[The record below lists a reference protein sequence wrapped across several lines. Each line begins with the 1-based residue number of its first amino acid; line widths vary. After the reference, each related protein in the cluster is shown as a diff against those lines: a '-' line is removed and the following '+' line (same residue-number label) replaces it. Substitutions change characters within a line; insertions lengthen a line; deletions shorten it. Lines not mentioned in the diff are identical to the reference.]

1 MQFLRSSKHWAADS
15 TERRLAGRMVAP
27 ALILMAAIAGY
38 PILYAIWLSL
48 HQYSI
53 ITPGLSRFV
62 GLANYTEQLTSR
74 AWWDAVGHTF
84 LFTAISVP
92 LELVI
97 GTGIALLL
105 NIAFRFRTLL
115 RSVVLLPYAILTVVS
130 AITWRTIFDPNLGLV
145 STLLS
150 SMGITGNNVVWL
162 GQDGYAMTVVVLA
175 DVWKTA
181 PFVALLVLAGLQVIP
196 AELREAS
203 QLDGASAFRHFRSVT
218 LPLLWPAIALAM
230 IFRTLDALR
239 VFDLPFVLTRGAHGT
254 DTMSILAYQT
264 LRGKQLIG
272 EGSAVSILTFVIV
285 MLVSFVYIRFA
296 GGNIRSVVKGGSR

>member
-1 MQFLRSSKHWAADS
+1 
-15 TERRLAGRMVAP
+15 MVAP
-27 ALILMAAIAGY
+27 ALILMAGVAGY
-38 PILYAIWLSL
+38 PVLYAIWLSL
-48 HQYSI
+48 HQYSV

-62 GLANYTEQLTSR
+62 GLGNYVEQLTSQ
-74 AWWDAVGHTF
+74 AWWQSVGNTF

-97 GTGIALLL
+97 GIALALLL

-115 RSVVLLPYAILTVVS
+115 RSIVLLPYAILTVVS
-130 AITWRTIFDPNLGLV
+130 AITWRTIFDPDLGLV
-145 STLLS
+145 STMLS
-150 SMGITGNNVVWL
+150 SLGLTDAGVVWL
-162 GQDGYAMTVVVLA
+162 GQSGYAMTVVILA

-203 QLDGASAFRHFRSVT
+203 QIDGAGALRHFRSIT

-239 VFDLPFVLTRGAHGT
+239 VFDLPFVLTRGAYGT
-254 DTMSILAYQT
+254 ETMSVLAYQT
-264 LRGKQLIG
+264 LRGNQLIG

-285 MLVSFVYIRFA
+285 MLVSFLYIRFA

>member
-1 MQFLRSSKHWAADS
+1 
-15 TERRLAGRMVAP
+15 
-27 ALILMAAIAGY
+27 MAAIAGY

-48 HQYSI
+48 HQYSV

-62 GLANYTEQLTSR
+62 GLGNYAEQLTSR
-74 AWWDAVGHTF
+74 AWWDAVGNTF

-97 GTGIALLL
+97 GTGMALLL
-105 NIAFRFRTLL
+105 NVAFRFRTLL
-115 RSVVLLPYAILTVVS
+115 RSVVLVPYAILTVVS
-130 AITWRTIFDPNLGLV
+130 AITWRTMFDPDLGLV
-145 STLLS
+145 STLLNS
-150 SMGITGNNVVWL
+150 VGITGTDVVWL

-203 QLDGASAFRHFRSVT
+203 QIDGASAFRHFWSVT

-254 DTMSILAYQT
+254 ESMSILAYQT

-285 MLVSFVYIRFA
+285 MLVSFIYIRFA

>member
-1 MQFLRSSKHWAADS
+1 
-15 TERRLAGRMVAP
+15 MVAP
-27 ALILMAAIAGY
+27 ALILMAGVAGY
-38 PILYAIWLSL
+38 PVLYAIWLSL
-48 HQYSI
+48 HQYSV

-62 GLANYTEQLTSR
+62 GLGNYVEQLTSR
-74 AWWDAVGHTF
+74 AWWEAVRNTF

-97 GTGIALLL
+97 GIGLALLL

-115 RSVVLLPYAILTVVS
+115 RSIVLLPYAILTVVS
-130 AITWRTIFDPNLGLV
+130 AITWRTIFDPDLGLV
-145 STLLS
+145 STMLS
-150 SMGITGNNVVWL
+150 SLGLTDAGVVWL
-162 GQDGYAMTVVVLA
+162 GQSGYAMTVVILA

-196 AELREAS
+196 ADLREAS
-203 QLDGASAFRHFRSVT
+203 QIDGAGALRHFWSIT

-239 VFDLPFVLTRGAHGT
+239 VFDLPFVLTRGAYGT
-254 DTMSILAYQT
+254 ETMSVLAYQT
-264 LRGKQLIG
+264 LRGNQLIG
-272 EGSAVSILTFVIV
+272 EGSAVSILTFAIV
-285 MLVSFVYIRFA
+285 MLVSFLYIRFA

>member
-1 MQFLRSSKHWAADS
+1 
-15 TERRLAGRMVAP
+15 MVAP
-27 ALILMAAIAGY
+27 ALILMAGVAGY
-38 PILYAIWLSL
+38 PVLYAIWLSL
-48 HQYSI
+48 HQYSV

-62 GLANYTEQLTSR
+62 GLGNYAEQLTSR
-74 AWWDAVGHTF
+74 AWWEAVRNTF

-97 GTGIALLL
+97 GIGLALLL

-115 RSVVLLPYAILTVVS
+115 RSIVLLPYAILTVVS
-130 AITWRTIFDPNLGLV
+130 AITWRTIFDPDLGLV
-145 STLLS
+145 STMLS
-150 SMGITGNNVVWL
+150 SLGLTDAGVVWL
-162 GQDGYAMTVVVLA
+162 GQSGYAMTVVILA

-196 AELREAS
+196 ADLREAS
-203 QLDGASAFRHFRSVT
+203 QIDGAGALRHFWSIT

-239 VFDLPFVLTRGAHGT
+239 VFDLPFVLTRGAYGT
-254 DTMSILAYQT
+254 ETMSVLAYQT
-264 LRGKQLIG
+264 LRGNQLIG
-272 EGSAVSILTFVIV
+272 EGSAVSILTFAIV
-285 MLVSFVYIRFA
+285 MFVSFLYIRFA